1 MTGQGEPWLVV
12 IDVQR
17 IFGEPPSPWAAP
29 RFAEVLPV
37 IRDLVDR
44 YAGCVVFTRFEPVKP
59 EGSWVDYYERWPFA
73 LEPATRASYDLV
85 LDPGDAPVVSR
96 PTMGKY
102 GSDLL
107 AATAG
112 SRNLVLCG
120 VSTDCCVLSTPGGR
134 RRRRLGPRR
143 TRRLRR
149 RDGRRPGALPG
160 RDGVLRTA
168 DRGRRLRRSL
178 RRGAPVTGDPR

>member
-1 MTGQGEPWLVV
+1 VNPSGEPWLVV

-29 RFAEVLPV
+29 RFGEAVPV

-44 YAGCVVFTRFEPVKP
+44 YAEHVVFTRFEPVTP
-59 EGSWVDYYERWPFA
+59 EGSWVDYYEQWPFA
-73 LEPATRASYDLV
+73 LDPATRSSYDLV
-85 LDPGDAPVVSR
+85 LDPGAAPVVTR

-107 AATAG
+107 AATGG

-120 VSTDCCVLSTPGGR
+120 VSTDCCVLSTALAAADDGAWVR
-134 RRRRLGPRR
+134 VV
-143 TRRLRR
+143 
-149 RDGRRPGALPG
+149 RDACAGAT
-160 RDGVLRTA
+160 D
-168 DRGRRLRRSL
+168 DDHERSL
-178 RRGAPVTGDPR
+178 AAMAFYAPQIEIVGSDEL

>member
-1 MTGQGEPWLVV
+1 MTRQGEPWLVV

-29 RFAEVLPV
+29 RFGEVLPV

-44 YAGCVVFTRFEPVKP
+44 YAGRVVFTRFEPPLPPAGP
-59 EGSWVDYYERWPFA
+59 EGSWVDYYVQWPFA

-107 AATAG
+107 VATAG

-120 VSTDCCVLSTPGGR
+120 VSTDCCVLSTALAAADDGAWVR
-134 RRRRLGPRR
+134 VV
-143 TRRLRR
+143 
-149 RDGRRPGALPG
+149 RDACAGAT
-160 RDGVLRTA
+160 DA
-168 DRGRRLRRSL
+168 DHERALAAMAFY
-178 RRGAPVTGDPR
+178 APQIEVVGSDDL

>member
-1 MTGQGEPWLVV
+1 MTRQGEQWLVV
-12 IDVQR
+12 IDVQE

-29 RFAEVLPV
+29 RFGEVLPV
-37 IRDLVDR
+37 IRHLVDR
-44 YAGCVVFTRFEPVKP
+44 YAGRVVFTRFEPPLPPAGP
-59 EGSWVDYYERWPFA
+59 EGSWVDYYEQWPFA

-107 AATAG
+107 AATAD

-120 VSTDCCVLSTPGGR
+120 VSTDCCVLSTALAAADDGAWVR
-134 RRRRLGPRR
+134 VV
-143 TRRLRR
+143 
-149 RDGRRPGALPG
+149 RDACAGAT
-160 RDGVLRTA
+160 DA
-168 DRGRRLRRSL
+168 DHERSL
-178 RRGAPVTGDPR
+178 AAMAFYAPQIEVVGSNDL

>member
-1 MTGQGEPWLVV
+1 MTRQGEPWLVV
-12 IDVQR
+12 IDVQK

-29 RFAEVLPV
+29 RFGEVLPV

-44 YAGCVVFTRFEPVKP
+44 YAGRVVFTRFEPPCHPRP
-59 EGSWVDYYERWPFA
+59 EGSWVDYYEQWPFA

-120 VSTDCCVLSTPGGR
+120 VSTDCCVLSTALAAADDGAWVR
-134 RRRRLGPRR
+134 VV
-143 TRRLRR
+143 
-149 RDGRRPGALPG
+149 RDACAGAT
-160 RDGVLRTA
+160 DA
-168 DRGRRLRRSL
+168 DHERSL
-178 RRGAPVTGDPR
+178 AAMAFYAPQIEVVGSDDL

>member
-1 MTGQGEPWLVV
+1 MPAEGEPWLVV

-37 IRDLVDR
+37 IGDLVARFDR
-44 YAGCVVFTRFEPVKP
+44 RVVFTRFVTPDGAP
-59 EGSWVDYYERWPFA
+59 SGSWADYYEQWPFA

-85 LDPGDAPVVSR
+85 LDPGSAPVVSL

-102 GSDLL
+102 GADLL
-107 AATAG
+107 AATGG

-120 VSTDCCVLSTPGGR
+120 VSTDCCVLSTALVAADDGAWVR
-134 RRRRLGPRR
+134 VV
-143 TRRLRR
+143 
-149 RDGRRPGALPG
+149 RDACAGAS
-160 RDGVLRTA
+160 D
-168 DRGRRLRRSL
+168 DDHERSL
-178 RRGAPVTGDPR
+178 AAMAFYAPQVTIVTAADLLG